1 MRKFGR
7 WAGALPFVA
16 ILFAAT
22 AMADDIPSYQVLECE
37 SGCPQITPPVKVSH
51 ENPPYPANQVGFRNV
66 VGAMVDASYTI
77 GTDGHVKNIVIVRLV
92 GPQDF
97 ADTVTLT
104 LQGWEFEPAK
114 ANGQP
119 VEQNET
125 ARFLFEGPALHHASD
140 AVIAEYKKAM
150 ALIESGKTA
159 EGVAALKAIAAE
171 PELNFFERCMVAY
184 SLALLDVQAANYPD
198 ALSQMNVATVRG
210 GLYLADAVR
219 ADALRLQI
227 RLEAA
232 NGDTAEAFGWY
243 ETLRREKFDVSGDET
258 AQLIARLH
266 AMIHAPDPLVTEAK
280 MDTSFPQPYWRH
292 TLMRRAFA
300 FSAIKGKLDGFDLIC
315 AHNHIQS
322 AVSDTAQWTVP
333 KSWSH
338 CQVAVTG
345 SADATFQFIELRPAP

>member
-7 WAGALPFVA
+7 WAGALPSAA

-22 AMADDIPSYQVLECE
+22 AMADDIPTYQVLECE
-37 SGCPQITPPVKVSH
+37 SGCPQITPPVKISH
-51 ENPPYPANQVGFRNV
+51 EAPPFPASQAGFRNV

-97 ADTVTLT
+97 ADSVTLT
-104 LQGWEFEPAK
+104 LQGWVFEPAR

-119 VEQNET
+119 VEQNDG
-125 ARFLFEGPALHHASD
+125 ARFLFEGPAVHHAGD
-140 AVIAEYKKAM
+140 AMIAEYKKAM
-150 ALIESGKTA
+150 ALNEGGKTA

-184 SLALLDVQAANYPD
+184 SLALIDVQAANYPD
-198 ALSQMNVATVRG
+198 ALSQMNVATVRD
-210 GLYLADAVR
+210 GLYLASAVR

-232 NGDTAEAFGWY
+232 TGNTAEALGWY
-243 ETLRREKFDVSGDET
+243 RTLQHAQLDVSGDET
-258 AQLIARLH
+258 AQLIARLY
-266 AMIHAPDPLVTEAK
+266 AMTQASDPLVTEAQ
-280 MDTSFPQPYWRH
+280 MDTGLPQPYWRH

-300 FSAIKGKLDGFDLIC
+300 FSAIKGKLDGFDLTC

-338 CQVAVTG
+338 CQVVVKGA
-345 SADATFQFIELRPAP
+345 ADARFQFIELKPAP